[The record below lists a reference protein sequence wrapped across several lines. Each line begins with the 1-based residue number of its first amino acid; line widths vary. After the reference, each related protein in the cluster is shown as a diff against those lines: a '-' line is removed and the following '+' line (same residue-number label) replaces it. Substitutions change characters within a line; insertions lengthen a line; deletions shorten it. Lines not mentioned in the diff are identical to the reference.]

1 MDLVQ
6 TLFSYQLQ
14 GVSDSLDSSKELRH
28 SLCCMENTTMQKPEM
43 GLAQEVT
50 PSGIRYCLYA
60 RKSTE
65 QEDKQALSI
74 ESQVKEMQSLAER
87 EGLEI
92 VEIKREA
99 HSSKEVGQRPVY
111 NELIN
116 EIRQGK
122 FNGILTW
129 APDRLSRNAGDL
141 GSVVD
146 LMDQG
151 LLQEIRTY
159 GQKFTNNPNEKFLL
173 MILGSQAKLENDNKM
188 VNVKRGLRARC
199 EMGLWPS
206 VPPTGYLSH
215 SDRNK
220 KCEVVLD
227 ERRADVIKQ
236 MYEKVAYDGWSGRK
250 LYHWLRDDIRFR
262 TKHGKPLTLSNIYI
276 ILKSTFYY
284 GEFEYPKGSGQWYKG
299 IHEPIITKDL
309 YLQVQKQIT
318 SDHLVR
324 SQDKEFAFTKMLTCG
339 LCGSGVT
346 ADEKFKNLKD
356 GTQARYVYYGCTKFR
371 DKNCKCGHIREE
383 DLIEQMANILD
394 TVSLDEIGMKD
405 KIKAE
410 IESHNEFQETV
421 LGKVVKEKIKIKE
434 IDIRNYA
441 KHILRKRP
449 IYEKRELLKHLR
461 SKLVLKNKQLSL
473 SN

>member
-1 MDLVQ
+1 
-6 TLFSYQLQ
+6 
-14 GVSDSLDSSKELRH
+14 
-28 SLCCMENTTMQKPEM
+28 MENTTIQKPEM
-43 GLAQEVT
+43 GLAQEVS

-151 LLQEIRTY
+151 LLHEIRTY

-227 ERRADVIKQ
+227 EQRADVIKQ

-250 LYHWLRDDIRFR
+250 LFYWLKDDIRFR

-284 GEFEYPKGSGQWYKG
+284 GEFEYPKGGGQWYKG
-299 IHEPIITKDL
+299 VHDPIITKDL
-309 YLQVQKQIT
+309 YLQVQDRIT
-318 SDHLVR
+318 SDHVVR
-324 SQDKEFAFTKMLTCG
+324 DQNKEFAFTRMITCG

-346 ADEKFKNLKD
+346 ADEKFKKLKD
-356 GTQARYVYYGCTKFR
+356 GTTNRYVYYGCTKFK
-371 DKNCKCGHIREE
+371 DKNCPCGYVREE
-383 DLIEQMANILD
+383 DLIEQLASVLD
-394 TVSLDEIGMKD
+394 VVSLDEIGMKD
-405 KIKAE
+405 RIKAE
-410 IESHNEFQETV
+410 IESHNEFQESV
-421 LGKVVKEKIKIKE
+421 LGKEIKEKIKIKE

-449 IYEKRELLKHLR
+449 MHEKRELLKHLR

-473 SN
+473 VEIAN

>member
-1 MDLVQ
+1 
-6 TLFSYQLQ
+6 
-14 GVSDSLDSSKELRH
+14 
-28 SLCCMENTTMQKPEM
+28 M
-43 GLAQEVT
+43 GMVPGVT
-50 PSGIRYCLYA
+50 PPTIKYCLYA

-74 ESQVKEMQSLAER
+74 ESQVREMISLAER

-92 VEIKREA
+92 VEIKRES

-146 LMDQG
+146 LMDQK

-199 EMGLWPS
+199 EMGHWPS
-206 VPPTGYLSH
+206 VPPTGYLSNP
-215 SDRNK
+215 DRDK
-220 KCEVVLD
+220 KCQVILD
-227 ERRADVIKQ
+227 EQRADVIKQ
-236 MYEKVAYDGWSGRK
+236 MFEKVAYDGWSGRK
-250 LYHWLRDDIRFR
+250 LFRWLKEDIRFK

-284 GEFEYPKGSGQWYKG
+284 GEFEYPKGGGQWYVGK
-299 IHEPIITKDL
+299 HDPIITKDL
-309 YLQVQKQIT
+309 YNQVQGKIT
-318 SDHLVR
+318 NEHSVR
-324 SQDKEFAFTKMLTCG
+324 AQDKEFAFTRMITCG

-346 ADEKFKNLKD
+346 ADEKFKKLKD
-356 GTQARYVYYGCTKFR
+356 GTMNRYVYYGCTKFK
-371 DKNCKCGHIREE
+371 DKDCQCGYIREE
-383 DLIEQMANILD
+383 DLIEQLANILD
-394 TVSLDEIGMKD
+394 VVSLDEIGMKD
-405 KIKAE
+405 KIKTE
-410 IESHNEFQETV
+410 IEQHNEFQESV
-421 LGKVVKEKIKIKE
+421 LGREVKEKVKIKE

-449 IYEKRELLKHLR
+449 IYEKRELLSHLR
-461 SKLVLKNKQLSL
+461 SRLFLKDKKVTTG
-473 SN
+473 

>member
-1 MDLVQ
+1 MQ
-6 TLFSYQLQ
+6 QAI
-14 GVSDSLDSSKELRH
+14 SKPKVE
-28 SLCCMENTTMQKPEM
+28 
-43 GLAQEVT
+43 LAQDA
-50 PSGIRYCLYA
+50 PPKIKYCLYA

-74 ESQVKEMQSLAER
+74 ESQVKEMQALAER
-87 EGLEI
+87 EGLDI

-111 NELIN
+111 NELMA

-141 GSVVD
+141 GAVVD
-146 LMDQG
+146 LMDQK
-151 LLQEIRTY
+151 LLHEIRTY

-206 VPPTGYLSH
+206 VPPTGYLSNP
-215 SDRNK
+215 DRNR
-220 KCEVVLD
+220 KCEVIVD
-227 ERRADVIKQ
+227 PMRGQIIKQ
-236 MYEKVAYDGWSGRK
+236 MFEKVAYDGWSGRK
-250 LYHWLRDDIRFR
+250 LFKWLRDDIRFK

-284 GEFEYPKGSGQWYKG
+284 GEFEYPKASGQWYVGK
-299 IHEPIITKDL
+299 HEPIITKDL
-309 YLQVQKQIT
+309 YNQVQDKISNEGLT
-318 SDHLVR
+318 RV
-324 SQDKEFAFTKMLTCG
+324 QDKEFAFTRMITCG
-339 LCGSGVT
+339 LCGSGIT
-346 ADEKFKNLKD
+346 ADEKFKKLKD
-356 GTQARYVYYGCTKFR
+356 GTTNRYVYYGCTKFK
-371 DKNCKCGHIREE
+371 DKDCQCGYIREE
-383 DLIEQMANILD
+383 DLIEQLANILD
-394 TVSLDEIGMKD
+394 VVSLNEIGMKD

-410 IESHNEFQETV
+410 IESHNEFQESV
-421 LGKVVKEKIKIKE
+421 LGRKAQEKVKIKE

-449 IYEKRELLKHLR
+449 IYEKRELLSNLR
-461 SKLVLKNKQLSL
+461 SKLILKEKQLTL
-473 SN
+473 A

>member
-1 MDLVQ
+1 
-6 TLFSYQLQ
+6 
-14 GVSDSLDSSKELRH
+14 
-28 SLCCMENTTMQKPEM
+28 METTQAPAVC
-43 GLAQEVT
+43 LAQAEN
-50 PSGIRYCLYA
+50 PSGIKYCLYA
-60 RKSTE
+60 RKSME

-74 ESQVKEMQSLAER
+74 ESQVREMLALAER
-87 EGLEI
+87 DGLEI
-92 VEIKREA
+92 VEIKRES

-111 NELIN
+111 NELMA

-122 FNGILTW
+122 FTGILTW

-141 GSVVD
+141 GAVVD
-146 LMDQG
+146 LMDQK
-151 LLQEIRTY
+151 LLHEIRTY

-227 ERRADVIKQ
+227 EQRFEVIKQ
-236 MYEKVAYDGWSGRK
+236 MFEKVAYDGWSGRK
-250 LYHWLRDDIRFR
+250 LFKWLSNDICFK
-262 TKHGKPLTLSNIYI
+262 TKGGKPLTLSNIYI

-284 GEFEYPKGSGQWYKG
+284 GEFEYPKGGGQWYVGK
-299 IHEPIITKDL
+299 HTPIITKDL
-309 YLQVQKQIT
+309 YNQVQGKIT
-318 SDHLVR
+318 NDYAVR
-324 SQDKEFAFTKMLTCG
+324 VQDKEFAFTKMITCG

-346 ADEKFKNLKD
+346 ADEKFKQLKD
-356 GTQARYVYYGCTKFR
+356 GTTNRYVYYGCTKFK
-371 DKNCKCGHIREE
+371 DKNCPCGYLREE
-383 DLIEQMANILD
+383 ALIEQLANIFD

-410 IESHNEFQETV
+410 IESHNEFQESV
-421 LGKVVKEKIKIKE
+421 LGQKSAKVKVREV
-434 IDIRNYA
+434 DIRNYA

-449 IYEKRELLKHLR
+449 IYEKRELLCHLR
-461 SKLVLKNKQLSL
+461 SKLILKEKQLSII
-473 SN
+473 

>member
-1 MDLVQ
+1 
-6 TLFSYQLQ
+6 
-14 GVSDSLDSSKELRH
+14 
-28 SLCCMENTTMQKPEM
+28 MENTTIQKPEM
-43 GLAQEVT
+43 GLAQEVS

-111 NELIN
+111 NELIS

-151 LLQEIRTY
+151 LLHEIRTY

-250 LYHWLRDDIRFR
+250 LYHWLRDDIRFT

-284 GEFEYPKGSGQWYKG
+284 GEFEYPKGSGLWYTGK
-299 IHEPIITKDL
+299 HEPIITKDL

-410 IESHNEFQETV
+410 VESHNEFQESV
-421 LGKVVKEKIKIKE
+421 LGKVVKEKVKIKE

-449 IYEKRELLKHLR
+449 IYEKRELLKNLR
-461 SKLVLKNKQLSL
+461 SKLILKEKQLTL
-473 SN
+473 A